1 MSSNIKGIKLN
12 ELFAKK
18 NRKFLIV
25 LLAVLVLIIAITVP
39 TVKKINRDRFNNNLS
54 KHLAAEESNEPKPV
68 NTATPADYYVNGFKY
83 AVDVIIGSNGF
94 TPSALSVKPNTKLI
108 FKTNDTK
115 PHFILLAPG
124 SESPKFFGEKS
135 DITRNQLYQTRLEMP
150 GVYGFYDKYNPKQ
163 SLTVTVT
170 K

>member
-1 MSSNIKGIKLN
+1 MSLNIKGVKLN

-18 NRKFLIV
+18 NRRVLIVFLAALVLMVAIIVLIV
-25 LLAVLVLIIAITVP
+25 LKV
-39 TVKKINRDRFNNNLS
+39 NQDRYYSNLS
-54 KHLAAEESNEPKPV
+54 KQLAAEESNEPKPE
-68 NTATPADYYVNGFKY
+68 NTATEADYYVNGFKY
-83 AVDVIIGSNGF
+83 AVDVIIGAEGF

-115 PHFILLAPG
+115 PHFILLTPG
-124 SESPKFFGEKS
+124 SESPKFFDEKD

-150 GVYGFYDKYNPKQ
+150 GVYGFYDKYNPQQ

-170 K
+170 N